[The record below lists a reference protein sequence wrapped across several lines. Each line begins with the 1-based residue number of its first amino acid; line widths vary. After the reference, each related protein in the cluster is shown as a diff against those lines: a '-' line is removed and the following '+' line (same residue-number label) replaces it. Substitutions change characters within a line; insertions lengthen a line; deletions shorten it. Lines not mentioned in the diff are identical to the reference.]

1 MLTHVQD
8 SFLIQVQSQAE
19 VDLSQIVIECVGDA
33 HISGPDHIWELE
45 LSPEP
50 VVIQGDRGR
59 LIQVLVNLLNNARV
73 HTPDGTRV
81 LIELQSYAGGARL
94 RVGDNGGSQL

>member
-73 HTPDGTRV
+73 HTPDGTSV